1 MAMVNL
7 ELRLDG
13 ETVAKLEIDAT
24 QLSRLLPST
33 TRVPMPHP
41 GAPLSSPMT
50 KAQAQQLLSRVD
62 ITCAEFLER
71 LAADRGMLTWAE
83 TKALFAV
90 RNWDAFATGPGKQI
104 AREVRH
110 VLHDSSARLVW
121 RIDQAWE
128 ELERGED
135 EACRLHIDGPAL
147 TALREATGLE

>member
-1 MAMVNL
+1 MVNL

-33 TRVPMPHP
+33 MHVPMPHP
-41 GAPLSSPMT
+41 SVPLSSPMT

-62 ITCAEFLER
+62 TTCAEFLER
-71 LAADRGMLTWAE
+71 LAADRGMLTWGEA
-83 TKALFAV
+83 KALFEV
-90 RNWDAFATGPGKQI
+90 RNWEAFATGPGKQI

-110 VLHDSSARLVW
+110 VLHDKSARLVW

-128 ELERGED
+128 ELETGED
-135 EACRLHIDGPAL
+135 EAFRLHIDGPAL
-147 TALREATGLE
+147 SALREAIGLG